1 MKRSAFLAAGLLAV
15 AGLARAQSSVTLYGI
30 IDEAVVAQSNQR
42 ITAANPATGSPGTG
56 GRRYYLDSLSGIN
69 GSRWGIRGAEDLG
82 DGLKAIFTL
91 ESGMNVNSGALA
103 QGGLLFGR
111 QAFVGLSSDE
121 YGTLTLGRQYDDV
134 VDFIGPLIF
143 AGKIGSIFSALPG
156 DMNNADSG
164 QRINNVIK
172 FASRNYA
179 GLTFGALYSL
189 GGVAGAS
196 GRDQVY
202 SAGVGY
208 THGPLSLAGAYLKA
222 DQPNVS
228 VFSNSATS
236 AGTIGTTATSVT
248 TPVYSG
254 YMSANSYQVASAGG
268 SYALGP
274 VSLSAIYSN
283 VQFQHLGSNLSAI
296 GANAIPAGGGRGTAI
311 FNAVEVNA
319 IWRVTPALQIGGA
332 YSYTA
337 GSSVT
342 GLTGAAFGGARYNQ
356 FALATDYAVSKRTDF
371 YVAGIFQTA
380 SGTDSTGERAVANL
394 NTATASSNNHQAILR
409 VGMRHKF

>member
-1 MKRSAFLAAGLLAV
+1 MNKSPFLAAGLLVFAGV
-15 AGLARAQSSVTLYGI
+15 AHAQSSVTLYGI
-30 IDEAVVAQSNQR
+30 IDEALVVQSNQR

-82 DGLKAIFTL
+82 SGLKAIFTL
-91 ESGMNVNSGALA
+91 ESGFNLNSGALA

-121 YGTLTLGRQYDDV
+121 YGTISVGRQYDDV
-134 VDFIGPLIF
+134 VDYIGPLIF
-143 AGKIGSIFSALPG
+143 AGKMGSIFSALPG

-164 QRINNVIK
+164 QRINNAIK
-172 FASRNYA
+172 YASRNYA
-179 GLTFGALYSL
+179 GLTFGAMYSL
-189 GGVAGAS
+189 GGVAGA
-196 GRDQVY
+196 GARNQVY
-202 SAGVGY
+202 SAGIGY
-208 THGPLSLAGAYLKA
+208 AHGPLNLAAAYLRA
-222 DQPNVS
+222 NQPNVS

-236 AGTIGTTATSVT
+236 AGTIGTATTSVT

-274 VSLSAIYSN
+274 VSLGMIYSN
-283 VQFQHLGSNLSAI
+283 VQFQHLGSSLSAI
-296 GANAIPAGGGRGTAI
+296 GTNAVPAGGGRGTAI
-311 FNAVEVNA
+311 FNAVEVNT

-332 YSYTA
+332 YSHTA

-342 GLTGAAFGGARYNQ
+342 GANGKAFGGARYDQ
-356 FALATDYAVSKRTDF
+356 FALATDYALSKRTDV

-380 SGTDSTGERAVANL
+380 SGTDSTGARAVANL